1 MYNCTYYLR
10 RSSAFLTQDTF
21 CNYIFPFF
29 SCSQGY
35 VRVHEVLVRNFTTI
49 LDGLVGGS
57 EAVVNEARDPY
68 GGLNIIIP
76 SLDRETLQCLTEM
89 LYRSR
94 RHLLNRINFCLLTHK
109 QNK

>member
-1 MYNCTYYLR
+1 MYILTEILSVFDR
-10 RSSAFLTQDTF
+10 R
-21 CNYIFPFF
+21 YILQLFPFF
-29 SCSQGY
+29 SCSQGF

-57 EAVVNEARDPY
+57 EAVLNEARDPY

-94 RHLLNRINFCLLTHK
+94 RHLLNRILTSVYS
-109 QNK
+109 

>member
-1 MYNCTYYLR
+1 MNTNTYVLTEILSVFDTGCILYLY
-10 RSSAFLTQDTF
+10 FL
-21 CNYIFPFF
+21 FF

-57 EAVVNEARDPY
+57 EGVLNEARDPY

-89 LYRSR
+89 LYRSSR
-94 RHLLNRINFCLLTHK
+94 RHKLNCINFCLL
-109 QNK
+109 

>member
-1 MYNCTYYLR
+1 MHFV
-10 RSSAFLTQDTF
+10 FL
-21 CNYIFPFF
+21 FPFF

-57 EAVVNEARDPY
+57 EGVLNEARDPY

-89 LYRSR
+89 LYRSG
-94 RHLLNRINFCLLTHK
+94 HLLNRITTFCLLP
-109 QNK
+109 

>member
-10 RSSAFLTQDTF
+10 RSLAFLTQDTF

-57 EAVVNEARDPY
+57 EAVLNEARDPY

-94 RHLLNRINFCLLTHK
+94 PGFFLVQPEKNSRA
-109 QNK
+109 